1 MGDLKPIIFK
11 LSPETIATMD
21 ALQRRWGLRTR
32 VDVLRHAVQRLA
44 DIDLPPAAPTVP
56 EKKSRKK
63 GK

>member
-21 ALQRRWGLRTR
+21 ALSKRLGIRTR

-44 DIDLPPAAPTVP
+44 DVELPQAAPTGP